1 MASVLA
7 KKAGKAFIHM
17 NKINC
22 LVTTLYEVFNRLQ
35 AFFFKFFGNQRGNQK
50 KTHFA
55 LFGSRS
61 EKSFSCSLTGPTAT

>member
-17 NKINC
+17 NKIKC

-35 AFFFKFFGNQRGNQK
+35 AFLFLFFCLLFFGNQRGNKK

-55 LFGSRS
+55 LFGS
-61 EKSFSCSLTGPTAT
+61 

>member
-22 LVTTLYEVFNRLQ
+22 LVTTLYEVFNRQQ
-35 AFFFKFFGNQRGNQK
+35 AFLFFCLLFFGNQRGNKK

-55 LFGSRS
+55 LFGS
-61 EKSFSCSLTGPTAT
+61 

>member
-35 AFFFKFFGNQRGNQK
+35 AFLFLFGNQRGNKK

-55 LFGSRS
+55 LFGS
-61 EKSFSCSLTGPTAT
+61 